1 VPHLRQSQRACSA
14 IEAAD
19 GRKVI
24 IPEYQSSGQPMDEVR
39 HADPLARACELAAT
53 IAAAADEAERLRRLP
68 PALLDRLHEAR
79 LFRML
84 YPRSVGGDEV
94 EPGIYVLAVEE
105 LARADGSVG
114 WCASIANSIGLF
126 APYLGLDV
134 ARRVFSDPCATCAWG
149 PPNDSLAIA
158 VAGGYRVT
166 GRWDF
171 ASGCRHS
178 SWIGAHGAVVE
189 PDGSLRLNR
198 FGRPTI
204 RTWLFPAE
212 EATLL
217 DNWNPIGLRG
227 TASESY
233 MVKDLFVPEELSG
246 TREDPTLRG
255 EPGPLYAFPQ
265 QTLYSVGIAS
275 VALGIAR
282 GMLEA
287 FIELALRK
295 TPRGTG
301 RLADNAVIQAEI
313 ARSEARLGAA
323 RAYLVDTVRDIYGR
337 AGDVAPIDVPD
348 RARARL
354 AGSYAVTSAI
364 AVADWTYKAAGVD
377 AIFPGSPFERR
388 FRDIHTVSQQIQ
400 SRDAHY
406 ETVGQVLL
414 GNPPEVFF

>member
-1 VPHLRQSQRACSA
+1 MAQSL
-14 IEAAD
+14 
-19 GRKVI
+19 GTT
-24 IPEYQSSGQPMDEVR
+24 MDDVR
-39 HADPLARACELAAT
+39 RADPLAWARELAPI
-53 IAAAADEAERLRRLP
+53 IAGAADETENLRRLL
-68 PALLDRLHEAR
+68 PAIVDRLHETR

-84 YPRSVGGDEV
+84 YPRSVDGDEV
-94 EPGIYVLAVEE
+94 EPGIYVLAVAE

-114 WCASIANSIGLF
+114 WCVSIANSIGLF
-126 APYLGLDV
+126 APYLDLDA
-134 ARRVFSDPCATCAWG
+134 ARRVFGQPRSTCAWG
-149 PPNDSLAIA
+149 PPNECYGIA

-166 GRWDF
+166 GCWDF
-171 ASGCRHS
+171 ASGCRHA
-178 SWIGAHGAVVE
+178 SWMGAHGTIVE

-212 EATLL
+212 QATLL

-233 MVKDLFVPEELSG
+233 TVKDLFVPEELTG
-246 TREDPTLRG
+246 TREDPTLRR
-255 EPGPLYAFPQ
+255 EPGKLYAFPQ

-282 GMLEA
+282 GMLDA
-287 FIELALRK
+287 FVELAQKK
-295 TPRGTG
+295 TPRGTS

-313 ARSEARLGAA
+313 ARCEARLGSAC
-323 RAYLVDTVRDIYGR
+323 AYLVDTVRDIYDR
-337 AGDVAPIDVPD
+337 AEEAVPIDVPD

-354 AGSYAVTSAI
+354 AGSHAITSAA

-388 FRDIHTVSQQIQ
+388 FRDLHTVTQQIQ

-406 ETVGQVLL
+406 ESVGQVLL
-414 GNPPEVFF
+414 GQPPEVFF

>member
-1 VPHLRQSQRACSA
+1 MDDVKRAA
-14 IEAAD
+14 P
-19 GRKVI
+19 V
-24 IPEYQSSGQPMDEVR
+24 
-39 HADPLARACELAAT
+39 ARARDLANM
-53 IAAAADEAERLRRLP
+53 IAAASDTTERDRRIP
-68 PALLDRLHEAR
+68 RALLDQLHEAR

-84 YPRSVGGDEV
+84 YPRSVGGDEF
-94 EPGIYVLAVEE
+94 EPDIYVLAVEE

-114 WCASIANSIGLF
+114 WCVSIANSIGLF
-126 APYLGLDV
+126 APYLGLDA
-134 ARRVFSDPCATCAWG
+134 AREVFGPPRATCAWG
-149 PPNDSLAIA
+149 PPNESQAIA
-158 VAGGYRVT
+158 VPGGYRVT

-171 ASGCRHS
+171 ASGCRHA
-178 SWIGAHGAVVE
+178 SWMGAHGAVVE
-189 PDGSLRLNR
+189 PDGSSRLNKS
-198 FGRPTI
+198 GRPTI
-204 RTWLFPAE
+204 LTWLFPADK
-212 EATLL
+212 ATLL

-233 MVKDLFVPEELSG
+233 TVKDLFVPEEFTG
-246 TREDPTLRG
+246 TREDPSLRRD
-255 EPGPLYAFPQ
+255 PGPLYAFPQ

-295 TPRGTG
+295 TPRGVG

-313 ARSEARLGAA
+313 ARSEARLGSA
-323 RAYLVDTVRDIYGR
+323 RAYLVDTVRDIYSG
-337 AGDVAPIDVPD
+337 ADDIAPIGVLD

-354 AGSYAVTSAI
+354 AGSNAISSAL

-406 ETVGQVLL
+406 GTVGQVML
-414 GNPPEVFF
+414 GQPPEVFL

>member
-1 VPHLRQSQRACSA
+1 MDDVMRPGPVARARELAGLIAAEADA
-14 IEAAD
+14 IE
-19 GRKVI
+19 
-24 IPEYQSSGQPMDEVR
+24 
-39 HADPLARACELAAT
+39 
-53 IAAAADEAERLRRLP
+53 EARRLT
-68 PALLDRLHEAR
+68 PAVLDALHEAR

-94 EPGIYVLAVEE
+94 EPGQYVLAVGE

-126 APYLGLDV
+126 APYLGLAA
-134 ARRVFSDPCATCAWG
+134 ARHIFGPPRATCAWG
-149 PPNDSLAIA
+149 PPNDCQGVA
-158 VAGGYRVT
+158 VPGGYRVT

-171 ASGCRHS
+171 ASGCRHAR
-178 SWIGAHGAVVE
+178 WIGAHGAVVE
-189 PDGSLRLNR
+189 PDGSLRRNN

-204 RTWLFPAE
+204 RTWLFPVGSAS
-212 EATLL
+212 LL
-217 DNWNPIGLRG
+217 DNWQPIGLRG

-233 MVKDLFVPEELSG
+233 SVKDLFVPEEFTG
-246 TREDPTLRG
+246 TREDPTLRRDR
-255 EPGPLYAFPQ
+255 GPLYAFPQ

-287 FIELALRK
+287 FLDLALKK
-295 TPRGTG
+295 TPRGSG
-301 RLADNAVIQAEI
+301 RLVDNAVIQAGI
-313 ARSEARLGAA
+313 AGAEARLGAA
-323 RAYLVDTVRDIYGR
+323 QAYLVDTVREIHARADDI
-337 AGDVAPIDVPD
+337 APIAVPD

-354 AGSYAVTSAI
+354 AGSHAITNAV

-388 FRDIHTVSQQIQ
+388 FRDLHTVSQQIQ

>member
-1 VPHLRQSQRACSA
+1 MNDLSMRSPVARSRTLAGLIAAEADA
-14 IEAAD
+14 IE
-19 GRKVI
+19 GW
-24 IPEYQSSGQPMDEVR
+24 
-39 HADPLARACELAAT
+39 
-53 IAAAADEAERLRRLP
+53 RRLTEP
-68 PALLDRLHEAR
+68 VIEELHEAR

-84 YPRSVGGDEV
+84 YPRSVGGDEI
-94 EPGIYVLAVEE
+94 EPAAYIDAVGE

-114 WCASIANSIGLF
+114 WCVSIANSIGLF
-126 APYLGLDV
+126 APYLPLDQ
-134 ARRVFSDPCATCAWG
+134 ARSVFGDPRATCAWG
-149 PPNDSLAIA
+149 PPNDCRGIA
-158 VAGGYRVT
+158 VPGGYRVT

-178 SWIGAHGAVVE
+178 NWMGAHGTVVE
-189 PDGSLRLNR
+189 PDGALRLNKS
-198 FGRPTI
+198 GRPTVL
-204 RTWLFPAE
+204 TWLFPAE
-212 EATLL
+212 QAKLL
-217 DNWNPIGLRG
+217 DNWDPIGLRG

-233 MVKDLFVPEELSG
+233 TVEDLFVPEKFTG
-246 TREDPTLRG
+246 TREDPTLRR

-282 GMLEA
+282 GMLDS
-287 FIELALRK
+287 FFELALRK

-301 RLADNAVIQAEI
+301 RLADNAVIQAEV
-313 ARSEARLGAA
+313 ARAEARLGAA
-323 RAYLVDTVRDIYGR
+323 RCYLIDTVTEIYRR
-337 AGDVAPIDVPD
+337 AGPSTPIDVPD

-354 AGSYAVTSAI
+354 AGSNAITSAV

-388 FRDIHTVSQQIQ
+388 FRDMHTLSQQIQ

-414 GNPPEVFF
+414 DQPPEVFL